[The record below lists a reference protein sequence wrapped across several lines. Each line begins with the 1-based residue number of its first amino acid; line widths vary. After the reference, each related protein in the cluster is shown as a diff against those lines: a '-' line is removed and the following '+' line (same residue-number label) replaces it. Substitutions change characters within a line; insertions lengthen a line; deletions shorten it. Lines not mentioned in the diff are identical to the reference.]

1 MDHDGPHDI
10 MSHAPWTM
18 TAQGLRSFGRL
29 FSFLLPPFYSPYY
42 AELARNLN
50 SLGVGV
56 TFAVLTSVALTSL
69 FETASQ
75 MEE

>member
-1 MDHDGPHDI
+1 
-10 MSHAPWTM
+10 M

-29 FSFLLPPFYSPYY
+29 FSFMLPPFYCPYY
-42 AELARNLN
+42 AELARSTN
-50 SLGVGV
+50 SLGVGL